1 MQSYLLRA
9 VGVHR
14 LPKYYNDDNAYFLN
28 CGKHVMFSS
37 CAFSLL
43 LRCSIVLE
51 MMRLFLHICGSPKP
65 VGLSTSWVFKWHSPP
80 FFHVQQ
86 RQFRCILGN
95 KQKVKNI
102 SSNFITI
109 RMWRFRGTCS
119 FSFSIS
125 FIVSAIQK
133 WRCFWGVGVLEGII
147 HGNFHNTCRRIKS
160 NF

>member
-14 LPKYYNDDNAYFLN
+14 LPKYYNDDNAYLLN

-43 LRCSIVLE
+43 LICSIVLE
-51 MMRLFLHICGSPKP
+51 MMRLFLHMCGSPKP
-65 VGLSTSWVFKWHSPP
+65 VGLGTSWVFKWHSPP
-80 FFHVQQ
+80 FFHVLQ
-86 RQFRCILGN
+86 RQFRCKLGN

-109 RMWRFRGTCS
+109 KMWRFRGTCS
-119 FSFSIS
+119 FSFLNFLHSLNHLEM
-125 FIVSAIQK
+125 K
-133 WRCFWGVGVLEGII
+133 MLLRCRSLRGDHPWQLPQYL
-147 HGNFHNTCRRIKS
+147 
-160 NF
+160 